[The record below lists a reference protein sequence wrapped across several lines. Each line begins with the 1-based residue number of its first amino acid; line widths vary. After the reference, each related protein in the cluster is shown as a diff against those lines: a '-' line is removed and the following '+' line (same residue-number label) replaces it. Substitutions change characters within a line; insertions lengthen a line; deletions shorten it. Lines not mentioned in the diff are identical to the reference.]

1 MDIASFVQQ
10 NITWT
15 ALAAISGG
23 MLFWDLARG
32 GGPSLSATEATLML
46 NREDAIVIDVR
57 ETSEWDGGHIPSARH
72 IALGQLG
79 TRLSEIEKL
88 KSKPVIVCCASGN
101 RSSSACGVLRRAG
114 FERVFN
120 LSGGIGAWKDAGLPV
135 TTKH

>member
-1 MDIASFVQQ
+1 MELSTFIQQ
-10 NITWT
+10 NLTWSL
-15 ALAAISGG
+15 LAALSGG
-23 MLFWDLARG
+23 MLLWDLIRG

-46 NREDAIVIDVR
+46 NREDAVVIDVR

-72 IALGQLG
+72 IALGQLDK
-79 TRLSEIEKL
+79 RLSEIEKL